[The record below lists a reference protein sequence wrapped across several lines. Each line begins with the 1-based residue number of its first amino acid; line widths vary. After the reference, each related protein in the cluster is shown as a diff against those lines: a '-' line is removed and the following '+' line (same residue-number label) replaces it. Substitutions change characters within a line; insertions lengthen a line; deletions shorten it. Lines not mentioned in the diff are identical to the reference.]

1 MRGYE
6 HLWNHVVESAYLD
19 ARAAGD
25 AERAACLD
33 AVLSRAGFSE
43 SIRFLFMSAVR
54 RKLADAGCDSIDED
68 IECAVEDGLL
78 ADPMRDCISVVADV
92 AVSEHADSPEL
103 VKALGLDPRIAVA
116 VDGPAAKAADCISVS
131 AVKRWFAERDE
142 AIMAKAVDWPACWG
156 GQFRVSDFGLYVSE
170 DVFNDALPS
179 DHDRNLYYCC
189 CDCFTDDEWLEVA
202 RHRTADAWL
211 DQVAESYVASDSAV
225 VFYTESF
232 PGDDFTHDELVEMAQ
247 ERRDLFTRENL
258 DDWPD
263 LIKPALDAGID
274 CAIDGEPTWFCPEEG
289 FKGLHSLPE
298 LRSYFENEPQL
309 AQDRE
314 AGSTCETWIVDQERM
329 GNLVPLFG
337 FERGTPVDDLMDGLS
352 KPIVAGVPFYDETCG
367 SWRQAVVDQDG
378 NEYAPLCDNL
388 RKATWSDS
396 PSERADRAAA
406 VACKSERGIHEPSE
420 VIRHGSSR

>member
-131 AVKRWFAERDE
+131 AVKRWFAERD
-142 AIMAKAVDWPACWG
+142 
-156 GQFRVSDFGLYVSE
+156 
-170 DVFNDALPS
+170 
-179 DHDRNLYYCC
+179 
-189 CDCFTDDEWLEVA
+189 
-202 RHRTADAWL
+202 
-211 DQVAESYVASDSAV
+211 
-225 VFYTESF
+225 
-232 PGDDFTHDELVEMAQ
+232 
-247 ERRDLFTRENL
+247 
-258 DDWPD
+258 
-263 LIKPALDAGID
+263 
-274 CAIDGEPTWFCPEEG
+274 
-289 FKGLHSLPE
+289 
-298 LRSYFENEPQL
+298 
-309 AQDRE
+309 
-314 AGSTCETWIVDQERM
+314 
-329 GNLVPLFG
+329 
-337 FERGTPVDDLMDGLS
+337 
-352 KPIVAGVPFYDETCG
+352 
-367 SWRQAVVDQDG
+367 
-378 NEYAPLCDNL
+378 
-388 RKATWSDS
+388 
-396 PSERADRAAA
+396 
-406 VACKSERGIHEPSE
+406 
-420 VIRHGSSR
+420 